1 MVSSSGSDASVGR
14 LGGRGL
20 CPVATKFDSS
30 LGIWEKLGD
39 TESGRRIMV
48 ACGLGAE
55 DATVGSLRKTEV
67 PCATLEST

>member
-1 MVSSSGSDASVGR
+1 M
-14 LGGRGL
+14 
-20 CPVATKFDSS
+20 ATKFDSS